1 MYFYT
6 FMYTYIQYSY
16 VIIQLYNI
24 VRYVII
30 VIYAIEDSKSF
41 MNRFH
46 DILKYDLNFTLIKL
60 ETQSECNGRVKYD
73 QYLLQSEFNEN
84 AFRR

>member
-1 MYFYT
+1 MHFYT

-30 VIYAIEDSKSF
+30 VTYAIEDSKSF

>member
-1 MYFYT
+1 MHFYT
-6 FMYTYIQYSY
+6 FMYTYISYSY

-30 VIYAIEDSKSF
+30 VTYAIEDSKSF

>member
-1 MYFYT
+1 MHFYT

>member
-1 MYFYT
+1 MHFYT

-30 VIYAIEDSKSF
+30 VTYAIEDSKSF

-60 ETQSECNGRVKYD
+60 ETQSECNGKVKYD
-73 QYLLQSEFNEN
+73 QYFLQSEFNEN

>member
-1 MYFYT
+1 MHFYT

-30 VIYAIEDSKSF
+30 VTYAIEDSKSF

-46 DILKYDLNFTLIKL
+46 DILKYDLNFTLTKL

>member
-1 MYFYT
+1 MHFYT

-30 VIYAIEDSKSF
+30 VTYAIEDSKSF

-60 ETQSECNGRVKYD
+60 ETQSECNGKVKYD

>member
-1 MYFYT
+1 MHFYT

-30 VIYAIEDSKSF
+30 VTYAIEDSKSF

-60 ETQSECNGRVKYD
+60 ETQSECNG
-73 QYLLQSEFNEN
+73 EE
-84 AFRR
+84 

>member
-1 MYFYT
+1 MHFYT

-60 ETQSECNGRVKYD
+60 ETQSECNGKVKYD